1 MINTSRSGVVA
12 PLRALPP
19 TTPRTPL
26 LNKFTAEVTQAKWP
40 DAILDALDDF
50 ASRLLPVHV
59 LGVGQMPR
67 RTSDWRSIQLGKD
80 VFLHRSAPVEWW
92 NEYAAKAAQ
101 GYDPGIMM
109 AKTSLVAYTWTETM
123 QKLEPVGID
132 RWPYELARK
141 YGIRDALTCCV
152 GQRWLVAYWS
162 NQVLCNLLTHPLRIL
177 LIAAAAFAAL
187 RFRTSDRGPQTVCRS
202 ASHNASGTCRFAVG
216 LIGDGRQRNGQT
228 AWYRPGDC
236 AQPSQEGAK
245 QARRSQPLTRGGGS
259 NPAAAHPLSC
269 DLLAMQRTTAS

>member
-12 PLRALPP
+12 PLRALPA

-162 NQVLCNLLTHPLRIL
+162 HQVLCNLLTHPLRIL

-187 RFRTSDRGPQTVCRS
+187 RFEQV
-202 ASHNASGTCRFAVG
+202 
-216 LIGDGRQRNGQT
+216 IGDPRQSADQLRITPRERAVLRLASLGM
-228 AWYRPGDC
+228 
-236 AQPSQEGAK
+236 
-245 QARRSQPLTRGGGS
+245 GGS
-259 NPAAAHPLSC
+259 EIAKRLGIGEETVRSHLKKVQVKLGARNRSHAVAEAIRQQLIP
-269 DLLAMQRTTAS
+269 